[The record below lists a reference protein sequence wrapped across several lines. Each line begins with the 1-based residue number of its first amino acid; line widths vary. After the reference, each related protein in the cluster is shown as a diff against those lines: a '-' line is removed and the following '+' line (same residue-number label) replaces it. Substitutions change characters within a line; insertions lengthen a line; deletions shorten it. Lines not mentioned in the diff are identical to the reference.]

1 MSSIYQS
8 AHESAVFFDQSHLGV
23 LKFTGESRLDLI
35 DRMSTNL
42 VRNLQKGEGTA
53 TIFTNEIGRMMER
66 IILYATSDF
75 VYAITSENN
84 GENVARYLM
93 RFVFFNDDFQV
104 QDLSEGTAVYAVYGP
119 KSQELL
125 AEVGFTDT
133 DMPLHHWRHA
143 EIDGMTAYLHKTDPI
158 AGDGYFITCNMD
170 VNEAIE
176 AKLRAVMPQ
185 GTPDEYDYLRIEA
198 GIGQFRREWK
208 LDYIPL
214 EADLKEDISFH
225 KGCYIGQ
232 EIIARMDSRG
242 KLAKRLVA
250 LSADNLIDA
259 DMPILANDKQVG
271 TITSIADGPAGV
283 LALGYV
289 KTSALD
295 SDAQLTADSCQLTI
309 LTNN

>member
-1 MSSIYQS
+1 MSSIYQT

-42 VRNLQKGEGTA
+42 VRNLQKGEGAA
-53 TIFTNEIGRMMER
+53 TIFTSEIGRMMER

-75 VYAITSENN
+75 AYAITSENN
-84 GENVARYLM
+84 GDNVARYLM

-104 QDLSEGTAVYAVYGP
+104 QDLSAGTAVYAVYGP
-119 KSQELL
+119 KAQEAL

-133 DMPLHHWRHA
+133 DFPLHHWRHA

-176 AKLRAVMPQ
+176 AKLKAVMPQ
-185 GTPDEYDYLRIEA
+185 GTQEEYEYLRIEQ
-198 GIGQFRREWK
+198 GIGRFRREWK

-214 EADLKEDISFH
+214 EANLKDDISFH

-232 EIIARMDSRG
+232 EIIARMESRG
-242 KLAKRLVA
+242 KLAKKLVGFTSEKPLA
-250 LSADNLIDA
+250 EGAEIMADG
-259 DMPILANDKQVG
+259 KSVG
-271 TITSIADGPAGV
+271 TVTSSANVDGLPTR
-283 LALGYV
+283 ALGYV
-289 KTSALD
+289 KTKALESGTPLMVGDSAISL
-295 SDAQLTADSCQLTI
+295 
-309 LTNN
+309 N